1 MLAKRL
7 IHTLSVSMDAEEGMI
22 SRLKV
27 STLTWPKDRV
37 DLHGCPSQKKKLTR
51 YLKRNH
57 HELYI
62 SGNGKF
68 MKFAIRRKLFR
79 FSLI

>member
-27 STLTWPKDRV
+27 NIPRV
-37 DLHGCPSQKKKLTR
+37 INVGVLILAAN
-51 YLKRNH
+51 Y
-57 HELYI
+57 
-62 SGNGKF
+62 
-68 MKFAIRRKLFR
+68 
-79 FSLI
+79 SLL

>member
-37 DLHGCPSQKKKLTR
+37 DLHGCPSQKKKINAVLET
-51 YLKRNH
+51 
-57 HELYI
+57 
-62 SGNGKF
+62 
-68 MKFAIRRKLFR
+68 
-79 FSLI
+79 

>member
-27 STLTWPKDRV
+27 NTPGCARVKIFAASYNLTLFKPCTYCV
-37 DLHGCPSQKKKLTR
+37 SPSFGSEFF
-51 YLKRNH
+51 N
-57 HELYI
+57 
-62 SGNGKF
+62 
-68 MKFAIRRKLFR
+68 
-79 FSLI
+79 